1 MPGSTTA
8 ASHCR
13 SDNRSRVLTTAVL
26 NAARIMGLSQAQLAR
41 ILGVSEATVSRMK
54 RGAWQPA
61 ENSKTWEL
69 AALLVRL
76 FRGLDALVASDDRAL
91 QSWLRSRNRALGDAP
106 LNLLHRVEGLV
117 RTVEYVDAYRARV

>member
-1 MPGSTTA
+1 MSGSRTP
-8 ASHCR
+8 ASHPQG
-13 SDNRSRVLTTAVL
+13 SDRARVLTTAVL

-54 RGAWQPA
+54 QGAWQPA
-61 ENSKTWEL
+61 EHSKTWEL

-91 QSWLRSRNRALGDAP
+91 RSWLRSRNHALGDAP
-106 LNLLHRVEGLV
+106 IHLLHRVEGLV